1 MIFQLTCK
9 KCRISEKSR
18 GYLSRY
24 INKVQRALLKI
35 PPDEIA
41 LKLVIKKNI
50 DRYYPPKTHPHLHKT
65 YSDKKTALAVFEGS
79 LTFRFFKKRLYAAF
93 KGASVNE
100 CIKTGFERLL
110 KEIDE
115 FRNLRYSSESDYPDR
130 STIRGGL

>member
-9 KCRISEKSR
+9 NCRISEKSR
-18 GYLSRY
+18 EYLSRY

-35 PPDEIA
+35 PPDEIT
-41 LKLVIKKNI
+41 LKLVIKKNT
-50 DRYYPPKTHPHLHKT
+50 DRYHPPRIHPHPHKN

-79 LTFRFFKKRLYAAF
+79 LTFRLFKKRFYAAF

-100 CIKTGFERLL
+100 CVKTGFERLL

-115 FRNLRYSSESDYPDR
+115 FRNLRYSAESDYPDR
-130 STIRGGL
+130 RTIRGGL